1 MESNFTSATES
12 FLYRHT
18 VSETVGI
25 FFNLDLRVIFTSSF
39 FQKTL
44 GDVDFS
50 I

>member
-1 MESNFTSATES
+1 MQSNHTSATES
-12 FLYRHT
+12 LLYRHT

-25 FFNLDLRVIFTSSF
+25 SFNIDLCVILTSSF

-44 GDVDFS
+44 GGVDFS